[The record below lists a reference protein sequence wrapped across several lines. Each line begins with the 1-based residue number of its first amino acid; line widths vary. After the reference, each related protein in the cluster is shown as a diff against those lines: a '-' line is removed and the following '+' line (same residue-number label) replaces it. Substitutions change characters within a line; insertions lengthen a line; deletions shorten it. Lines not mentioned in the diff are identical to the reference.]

1 MTHTPRRRP
10 DQQGYVLMI
19 VMILLV
25 VLTTAGVYGLR
36 IVESDVRS
44 AATVRRSEMAVNAA
58 EAGIGMRLAEIIR
71 ATDDAGAALESRVE
85 RGIGSIASDPLIWHD
100 YQPTSSLSNDVGQG
114 VRFVVSSVPVVA
126 VEANPPPGI
135 QVGTGGQ
142 ATLWRIDGYAVGK
155 SAQAAV
161 GAGSTSVSQRI
172 SVGVSLWSRGG
183 LSYNTN

>member
-1 MTHTPRRRP
+1 MTRTPPRRSEER
-10 DQQGYVLMI
+10 GYVLMI

-25 VLTTAGVYGLR
+25 VLTAAGVYGLR
-36 IVESDVRS
+36 VIESDVRS
-44 AATVRRSEMAVNAA
+44 SAMVRRSEMAVNAA
-58 EAGIGMRLAEIIR
+58 EAGIGLRLAEIIR
-71 ATDDAGAALESRVE
+71 ATDDAGAALDSRVE
-85 RGIGSIASDPLIWHD
+85 RTGPLDTDPLRWHD

-161 GAGSTSVSQRI
+161 GAVVSSVSQRI